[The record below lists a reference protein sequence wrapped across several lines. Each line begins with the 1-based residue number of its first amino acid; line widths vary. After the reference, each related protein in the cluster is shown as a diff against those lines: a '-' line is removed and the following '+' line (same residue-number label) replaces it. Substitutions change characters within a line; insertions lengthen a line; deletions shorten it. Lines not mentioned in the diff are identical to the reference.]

1 MVPGASLNPGGGPRE
16 QGEKGG
22 GEARPPR
29 YAGRGHA
36 GFSTPPPPAPRMGVP
51 VSSAFVLDLKGPGT
65 EASLFPL
72 HGSLRTFRTGG

>member
-1 MVPGASLNPGGGPRE
+1 MVPGASLNPGGGPESR
-16 QGEKGG
+16 GRKAG
-22 GEARPPR
+22 AR
-29 YAGRGHA
+29 RGHRA
-36 GFSTPPPPAPRMGVP
+36 MQGGVTRASQHPPPPAPRMGVP